1 MTIQTKTPNAAITG
15 QQFPKP
21 RDKNGNSQ
29 ACASAAARQG
39 FPQCFI
45 SVTTLHSVVPPWAN
59 ILSIF
64 AMND

>member
-1 MTIQTKTPNAAITG
+1 MAIQTKTPNAAIRG
-15 QQFPKP
+15 QQCPKP

-29 ACASAAARQG
+29 ACALAAARQG
-39 FPQCFI
+39 SPQGFVF
-45 SVTTLHSVVPPWAN
+45 VTALHSVVPPWAN